1 MTSCVDCTE
10 YVELEIGDVGA
21 ECPRC
26 GKEYEVEQRN
36 GHQRLVPVGDDTS
49 VVKQRLSRI
58 REWTE
63 GGNPGFGGAKGKG

>member
-1 MTSCVDCTE
+1 MASCLDCTE
-10 YVELEIGDVGA
+10 YTELEIGDGEA

-26 GKEYEVEQRN
+26 GKEYRVEERN
-36 GHQRLVPVGDDTS
+36 GHERLIPVGDDES

-63 GGNPGFGGAKGKG
+63 GENPESAGAKGKG